1 MKKILMIFFI
11 ILSIIGVSFLSSCED
26 DNDPYKE
33 EGYYK
38 YYYDDDTAYVVGLT
52 ELGMEQEVLDFT
64 AKLDG
69 KNIVLGYKY
78 RLNNGTELKLDIESE
93 NLKKIYLNDGNF
105 YYFISIRLYN
115 KLNLNKVL
123 FSGDYSKKANK
134 GDSSTPLYF
143 PIYFKTNVEL
153 SDKNGNISE
162 YHQFY
167 ANVEYNL
174 NYDDNDIYFIDDYDN
189 ELISYIPQN
198 PKRKG
203 YTFDGWY
210 KESECI
216 NKWDF
221 SLDIIKEKKWLN
233 DNRECYKDQD
243 YEKTTLYAKWI

>member
-26 DNDPYKE
+26 DNLPYKE

-38 YYYDDDTAYVVGLT
+38 YYIGNDSAYVVGLT

-78 RLNNGTELKLDIESE
+78 RLNYGTKLKFDIESE
-93 NLKKIYLNDGNF
+93 NLKKIYIKEENDPRDLLER
-105 YYFISIRLYN
+105 IAIYN
-115 KLNLNKVL
+115 NLNKIIKMDTIYYCFYSDYKCQFYFNNNIVL
-123 FSGDYSKKANK
+123 
-134 GDSSTPLYF
+134 DSDENWNNS
-143 PIYFKTNVEL
+143 
-153 SDKNGNISE
+153 SE

-198 PKRKG
+198 PEREG

-233 DNRECYKDQD
+233 DNREYYKDQD

>member
-11 ILSIIGVSFLSSCED
+11 LISIIGVSFLSSCED
-26 DNDPYKE
+26 DNLPYKE

-38 YYYDDDTAYVVGLT
+38 YYIGNDNAYVVGLT
-52 ELGMEQEVLDFT
+52 ELGMEQEALDFT

-69 KNIVLGYKY
+69 KNIVLGYNY
-78 RLNNGTELKLDIESE
+78 RLNYGSE
-93 NLKKIYLNDGNF
+93 FLFDFYSDNLKKVYITDYNNYNHGLLGITALDLDKIIKLDSIYCRYQTDDVK
-105 YYFISIRLYN
+105 YYFN
-115 KLNLNKVL
+115 C
-123 FSGDYSKKANK
+123 
-134 GDSSTPLYF
+134 
-143 PIYFKTNVEL
+143 NVEL
-153 SDKNGNISE
+153 DSRKNFNNSSE

-198 PKRKG
+198 PEREG

-221 SLDIIKEKKWLN
+221 YLNIIKEKKWLN
-233 DNRECYKDQD
+233 DNREYYKDQD

>member
-11 ILSIIGVSFLSSCED
+11 LISIIGVSFLSSCED

-33 EGYYK
+33 AGYYK

-52 ELGMEQEVLDFT
+52 ELGMEQEALDFT

-69 KNIVLGYKY
+69 KNIVLGYDY
-78 RLNNGTELKLDIESE
+78 SLNFRSE
-93 NLKKIYLNDGNF
+93 FLFDFDSDNLKKVYIVDYNNYNHGLLGITALDLDKIIKLDSIYCRYQTDDVE
-105 YYFISIRLYN
+105 YYFN
-115 KLNLNKVL
+115 C
-123 FSGDYSKKANK
+123 
-134 GDSSTPLYF
+134 
-143 PIYFKTNVEL
+143 NVEL
-153 SDKNGNISE
+153 DSHKNFNNSSE

-198 PKRKG
+198 PERKG

-233 DNRECYKDQD
+233 DNREYYKDQD